1 MAKVYSKDSI
11 KLPLNI
17 DACICN
23 KLGGLICTKEFEAM
37 VCRTEWYIG
46 KYRPKFV
53 NINSHMLRPVIEFK
67 VLNNIALDTA

>member
-37 VCRTEWYIG
+37 VCRTE
-46 KYRPKFV
+46 
-53 NINSHMLRPVIEFK
+53 
-67 VLNNIALDTA
+67 